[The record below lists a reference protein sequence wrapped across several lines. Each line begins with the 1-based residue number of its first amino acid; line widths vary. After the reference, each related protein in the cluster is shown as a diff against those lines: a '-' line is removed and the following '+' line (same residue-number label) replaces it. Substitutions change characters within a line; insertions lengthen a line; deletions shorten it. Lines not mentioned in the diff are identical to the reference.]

1 MEQSQDID
9 WCSIPVGANPHGLPP
24 NFEDPPTLQ
33 PTTIAMSAITITIAV
48 IVTSGRLFI
57 NRKAFRLADYFIIVG
72 LIFDLGTAGVLIAHT
87 WYMKL
92 TFVESLIV
100 GPALFFPKA
109 AIFLFYLQVFS
120 IKKSVRVGSKVGL
133 VMAFL
138 AYIPASLVLCYFDAP
153 HVGQTWEDV
162 LRSGLPTRGIPGGI
176 TIGVASVIVDIY
188 IFILPLPTIFSLN
201 MDFSKRIQ
209 LIALF
214 TTAFMGIVASVVCLA
229 YRIKLLGPTDN
240 GWQAGSVVIAIIV
253 ENNVAIIVGSLPVFV
268 NFLRLYVY
276 ESAIYKSLRSKLS
289 FGSRDGVSGF
299 EQGGSWPDQAPW
311 TYGSPQERQPQYH
324 ELTSSAV
331 LSSQVTVPEGALN
344 TTRRSDQGI
353 PLTVD
358 IPQEVQAHQ
367 SLERLVWTDPADNE
381 QAKKATQALMEV
393 VDQDTQ
399 KLNVHGPFIYLN
411 YAAPW
416 KSPIESYRVESIRR
430 LRKIA
435 KEVNPHGIFVHQV
448 PGGFKLED

>member
-9 WCSIPVGANPHGLPP
+9 LCSIPVGANPHGLPP

-33 PTTIAMSAITITIAV
+33 PATIAISVITITIAV

-57 NRKAFRLADYFIIVG
+57 NRKAFRLADFG
-72 LIFDLGTAGVLIAHT
+72 LIFDLGTAGVLIALSSRYRHSWDTPVCWLDT

-138 AYIPASLVLCYFDAP
+138 AYIPVSLVLCYFDAP

-162 LRSGLPTRGIPGGI
+162 FHSGLPTRGIPGGI

-201 MDFSKRIQ
+201 MSFSKRIQ

-289 FGSRDGVSGF
+289 SGSRDGVSGF

-331 LSSQVTVPEGALN
+331 LGSQVTVPEGALN

-353 PLTVD
+353 LRTVGYS
-358 IPQEVQAHQ
+358 QEVQTHQ
-367 SLERLVWTDPADNE
+367 SLERLV
-381 QAKKATQALMEV
+381 
-393 VDQDTQ
+393 
-399 KLNVHGPFIYLN
+399 
-411 YAAPW
+411 
-416 KSPIESYRVESIRR
+416 
-430 LRKIA
+430 
-435 KEVNPHGIFVHQV
+435 
-448 PGGFKLED
+448 